1 MTLMVETAEQQ
12 TTELLIVKVGDNY
25 IRFAEGDFRR
35 CGMNK
40 ASVFPLAELEEVQAK
55 CRKMLI
61 GESFVRLMKLTIIE
75 TPYMEL

>member
-1 MTLMVETAEQQ
+1 MTLMVEKAAQQ
-12 TTELLIVKVGDNY
+12 TTELLIVKVGDDY

-61 GESFVRLMKLTIIE
+61 SVSFVRLMKLTIIE
-75 TPYMEL
+75 ETFMEL

>member
-1 MTLMVETAEQQ
+1 MVETAEQQ